1 MYRKYLPRRLQ
12 QNPGRA
18 ELVEALNSENKV
30 ELALM
35 STFLR
40 KIKDTAYDHYKE
52 DMIPLI
58 KKRKRRRSADTVS
71 NNQIDLNT
79 SYSHHST
86 VGGAHVV
93 LEQSWSD

>member
-1 MYRKYLPRRLQ
+1 MPKVITAFSQLPRYIKLFI
-12 QNPGRA
+12 
-18 ELVEALNSENKV
+18 
-30 ELALM
+30 
-35 STFLR
+35 TFTKYIYLR